1 MLTIFAFAAFICGIN
16 TQMIN
21 QPGFNQGFPNQQF
34 GQIPNQQ
41 FGQLPNQQFG
51 QFPNQQFGQQGILGQ
66 PGFQN
71 QIPGQINGQRLPGQI
86 PGQVLPGQIPG
97 QQPFLGQNFQGQM
110 IPGQGLPG
118 QVGFNNVNNL
128 AQNQQFLQQNVGNPN
143 SCHVR

>member
-1 MLTIFAFAAFICGIN
+1 MYDVIKIHSEPFKMFKYNRILLNLFRIMNRKGIN
-16 TQMIN
+16 RYVFTSYTQV
-21 QPGFNQGFPNQQF
+21 
-34 GQIPNQQ
+34 
-41 FGQLPNQQFG
+41 
-51 QFPNQQFGQQGILGQ
+51 
-66 PGFQN
+66 
-71 QIPGQINGQRLPGQI
+71 NGQRLPGQI

-110 IPGQGLPG
+110 IPGQALPG

>member
-21 QPGFNQGFPNQQF
+21 QPGFNQGF
-34 GQIPNQQ
+34 PNQQ

-71 QIPGQINGQRLPGQI
+71 QIPGQINGQMLPGQI

-97 QQPFLGQNFQGQM
+97 QQNFLGQNFQGQRL
-110 IPGQGLPG
+110 PGQVLPGQVMPG

-128 AQNQQFLQQNVGNPN
+128 AQNRQFLQQNVGNPN